1 MTGNICA
8 LLLVKSVMITDYSD
22 QIKRLCESR
31 VLQATDVRLVQ
42 TNSNADNDLFGAKI
56 FALTIMTELPITVG
70 MRKKEPLTLTL
81 L

>member
-8 LLLVKSVMITDYSD
+8 LLLVKSVMIADYSD

-31 VLQATDVRLVQ
+31 VLQATDVRLMQ
-42 TNSNADNDLFGAKI
+42 TNSNAVNDLFGAKF

-70 MRKKEPLTLTL
+70 MRKKEPLTLS
-81 L
+81 